1 MEACGKPPSHLMAM
15 ATRKDKF
22 FDAEDNPILE
32 ENSRGKCYYPDA
44 RPLRTLIPTRDE
56 KFVDL
61 VEKCLNWDFC
71 KRITPSEALRHPW
84 ILE

>member
-22 FDAEDNPILE
+22 FDKDEKPILE
-32 ENSRGKCYYPDA
+32 PNSRGKCYHPDA
-44 RPLRTLIPTRDE
+44 RPLRTMIPSRDE
-56 KFVDL
+56 KFIDL

-71 KRITPSEALRHPW
+71 ERITPSEALRHPW
-84 ILE
+84 IIE